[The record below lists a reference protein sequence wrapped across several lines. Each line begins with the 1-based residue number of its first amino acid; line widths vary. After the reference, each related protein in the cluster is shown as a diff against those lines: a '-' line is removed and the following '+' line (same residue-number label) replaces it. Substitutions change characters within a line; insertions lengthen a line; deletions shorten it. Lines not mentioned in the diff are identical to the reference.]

1 MPLGTD
7 RREAR
12 RCLWRES
19 FDDSLTDALR
29 NGASA
34 MLAQAVEVEF
44 ADFHSNHADLTT
56 EAGLPASFATVICP
70 SVE

>member
-1 MPLGTD
+1 
-7 RREAR
+7 
-12 RCLWRES
+12 
-19 FDDSLTDALR
+19 
-29 NGASA
+29 